1 MRYAMFDLEVT
12 VALRDLPLSSEDGGA
27 AILVR
32 RKSVPV
38 AFWMQATNGEGCI
51 TATALA
57 QKIAAEAGARI
68 IAEAIREELA
78 APAGCAA
85 R

>member
-32 RKSVPV
+32 RKGVPV
-38 AFWMQATNGEGCI
+38 AFWMQATNGEGRI

-57 QKIAAEAGARI
+57 QQIAAECGVVV
-68 IAEAIREELA
+68 EALSD
-78 APAGCAA
+78 
-85 R
+85 